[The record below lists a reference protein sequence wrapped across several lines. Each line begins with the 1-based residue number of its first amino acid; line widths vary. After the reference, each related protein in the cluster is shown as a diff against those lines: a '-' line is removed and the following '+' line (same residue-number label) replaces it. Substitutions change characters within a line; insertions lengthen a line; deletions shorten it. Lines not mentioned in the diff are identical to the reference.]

1 MSTKAY
7 HYQTAEI
14 QHKENISNA
23 AYHTLVHKGKD
34 GSRLDRCY
42 VSQEIMQQ
50 ELNVESS
57 ISQEFCTQQKY
68 ALKTKTH
75 NIR

>member
-23 AYHTLVHKGKD
+23 ACHTLGHKGKD

-42 VSQEIMQQ
+42 VSQEMMQQ
-50 ELNVESS
+50 ELNVENS
-57 ISQEFCTQQKY
+57 ISQEFYTQQKY